1 MSLSIRDG
9 FGYTQP
15 KSIFTCVN
23 ISSLRFN
30 LIQPIYVVVNKR
42 PCTLRLARD
51 FSHCGRGFDHR
62 KGCLLRILLG
72 RFVKRV
78 LRLDLCSKH
87 SGVRIVRFLL
97 LDNFEKFF
105 FNWGVTLGRLLA
117 VIDLILCCG
126 AHRWRNS
133 ISAGLDIVI
142 KALKR
147 DENNWEVVKRVIL
160 SGGFQNLVSYQPTY
174 LVRW

>member
-1 MSLSIRDG
+1 MSLFVRDG
-9 FGYTQP
+9 FGYAQP
-15 KSIFTCVN
+15 KSCFTCVN

-30 LIQPIYVVVNKR
+30 LVPTIYVIVNKR
-42 PCTLRLARD
+42 PCALRLARD

-72 RFVKRV
+72 RSVQRG
-78 LRLDLCSKH
+78 LRLDLCSKL

-105 FNWGVTLGRLLA
+105 FNWGVTLGRLYT
-117 VIDLILCCG
+117 VIDCILCCG
-126 AHRWRNS
+126 ALRWRNS
-133 ISAGLDIVI
+133 ISAGFDRVI

-147 DENNWEVVKRVIL
+147 DENNWKVVKRVIL
-160 SGGFQNLVSYQPTY
+160 SGRFQNLVSYQPTY